1 MFVDEHAEA
10 LEADLLRFYGT
21 DLLDWHRGR
30 LSSRRLAVLVKHL
43 PRDCALN
50 RELHGEAAEWS
61 IVEHLLAATVDHLAA
76 ANWMFASVNSAE
88 DADPPELPVPV
99 PRPEDGRLGRAGEER
114 YGSTYRDGFGD
125 GSEEEAEADDKFGE
139 PGTPQPPAST
149 TATPSQVARFFG

>member
-1 MFVDEHAEA
+1 M
-10 LEADLLRFYGT
+10 EADLLRYYGT

-50 RELHGEAAEWS
+50 RELHGEAAEWT
-61 IVEHLLAATVDHLAA
+61 VTDHLLAATVDHLAA

-99 PRPEDGRLGRAGEER
+99 PRPDDARLGGAGWATGDRYEEDGDAGDDSPADASAPL
-114 YGSTYRDGFGD
+114 ST
-125 GSEEEAEADDKFGE
+125 
-139 PGTPQPPAST
+139 ST
-149 TATPSQVARFFG
+149 TATPTQVARFFG